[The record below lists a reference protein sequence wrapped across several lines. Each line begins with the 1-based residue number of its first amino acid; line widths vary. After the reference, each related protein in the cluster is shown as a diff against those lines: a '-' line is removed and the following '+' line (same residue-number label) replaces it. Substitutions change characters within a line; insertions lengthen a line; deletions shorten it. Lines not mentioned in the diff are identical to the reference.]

1 MARIITIVLLVILA
15 ILLSSSMYT
24 VDETQQA
31 VVTQFGR
38 PVRVIINPIKGR
50 RRQETL
56 TRLNDKYTEEGIAV
70 AEGAGLRLKVPFI
83 QSVRKFERR
92 LLRWNGD
99 PEQIPTKD
107 KKYIW
112 VDTTARWYI
121 EDPLQFLEVVVGSEE
136 QAHAKLDDII
146 NSSTRNSIT
155 KRDLIEIVRTDN
167 REMEVA
173 EEELRET
180 TKVGL
185 VTEGR
190 PKIVA
195 EITEVS
201 RKACEKY
208 GIGIHSSGVLI
219 KGLTYVQ
226 DVKTKVEDRM
236 IEERMRIAKKHTS
249 EGEGEYLKIMGDKE
263 REVKTILSEA
273 YKTVKEIEGA
283 ADANAT
289 QIYAETFGVDP
300 DFYRFW
306 KILELYEQ
314 HLGGEKTRL
323 ILGTDN
329 PLLEIIKGEILKT
342 KDGRGQQ

>member
-1 MARIITIVLLVILA
+1 MARIITIVLLVVLA
-15 ILLSSSMYT
+15 FLLSSSMYT

-31 VVTQFGR
+31 VVTQFGK

-56 TRLNDKYTEEGIAV
+56 TRLKDKYTKEGIVV

-99 PEQIPTKD
+99 PEQIPTKE

-121 EDPLQFLEVVVGSEE
+121 EDPLQFLEVVGTEE
-136 QAHAKLDDII
+136 QAHTKLDDII
-146 NSSTRNSIT
+146 NSSAKNSIT

-167 REMEVA
+167 RDMMVA

-180 TKVGL
+180 TKVSR

-195 EITEVS
+195 EITEAS
-201 RKACEKY
+201 RKACEEY

-219 KGLTYVQ
+219 KGLTYVEE
-226 DVKTKVEDRM
+226 VKLKVEDRM
-236 IEERMRIAKKHTS
+236 IEERMRIAKKYIS
-249 EGEGEYLKIMGDKE
+249 EGEGEYEKIMGDKE

-289 QIYAETFGVDP
+289 QIYAEGFGVDP

-342 KDGRGQQ
+342 KDGTVEP

>member
-56 TRLNDKYTEEGIAV
+56 IRLKDKYTKEGIAF

-121 EDPLQFLEVVVGSEE
+121 EDP
-136 QAHAKLDDII
+136 
-146 NSSTRNSIT
+146 TRNSIT

-180 TKVGL
+180 TKVSQ

-195 EITEVS
+195 EITETS

-236 IEERMRIAKKHTS
+236 IEERLRIAKKHTS
-249 EGEGEYLKIMGDKE
+249 EGEGEYEKIMGDKE

-273 YKTVKEIEGA
+273 YKIAKGIEGA

-289 QIYAETFGVDP
+289 QIYAEGFGVDP